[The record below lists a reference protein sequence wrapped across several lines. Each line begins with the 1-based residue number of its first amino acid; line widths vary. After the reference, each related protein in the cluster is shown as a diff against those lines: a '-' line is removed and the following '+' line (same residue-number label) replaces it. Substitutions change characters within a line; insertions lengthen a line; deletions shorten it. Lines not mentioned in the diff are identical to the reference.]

1 MQVISLSS
9 SFTNEHPLPD
19 QDPLT
24 LDLQLT
30 TTVTTR
36 MAITT
41 VSPRGKQTSLNFTP
55 FKSVHFALFIAEESE
70 VKQRQQTTQ
79 KVMGSVSQ
87 SINQLINQKIISY
100 MCKFISIRTLE

>member
-30 TTVTTR
+30 TTVSLKGTL
-36 MAITT
+36 
-41 VSPRGKQTSLNFTP
+41 TSLNFTP
-55 FKSVHFALFIAEESE
+55 FKSVHFALFYAEESE

-79 KVMGSVSQ
+79 KVLGSVSQ
-87 SINQLINQKIISY
+87 SINQSIN
-100 MCKFISIRTLE
+100 

>member
-30 TTVTTR
+30 TTVTKR
-36 MAITT
+36 MALTT
-41 VSPRGKQTSLNFTP
+41 VSLRGTQTSLNFTP
-55 FKSVHFALFIAEESE
+55 FKSVHFALFCAEESE

-79 KVMGSVSQ
+79 KLMGSVSQ
-87 SINQLINQKIISY
+87 SINQSIN
-100 MCKFISIRTLE
+100 